1 MRSITSKF
9 SARQLPPSLF
19 AVLFAVVLLSV
30 LLRPGEVHAQRNAP
44 PAVAQVGPGSPL
56 PVYVVNDPPSLLPDG
71 FVTGSSWKFTTWTV
85 PSTLSF
91 TATVKQTEGG
101 WALLTLST
109 DPPATARWY
118 FIPQMPGA
126 WEAQ

>member
-1 MRSITSKF
+1 M
-9 SARQLPPSLF
+9 LL
-19 AVLFAVVLLSV
+19 AVLLLSV
-30 LLRPGEVHAQRNAP
+30 LLRPGKVHAQRNAP
-44 PAVAQVGPGSPL
+44 PAAVAQVGPGSPL
-56 PVYVVNDPPSLLPDG
+56 PVYVVNDPPPLLPEG

-91 TATVKQTEGG
+91 TAMVKETEGG

-109 DPPATARWY
+109 DPPTTARWY

-126 WEAQ
+126 WEMQ